1 MLITLLLVA
10 AGSAIVS
17 AVVTYLFL
25 RVNPNKRA
33 AIDAAVEQI
42 KAELKNPPSE

>member
-1 MLITLLLVA
+1 MPATLLIAVA
-10 AGSAIVS
+10 VTAVVS

-33 AIDAAVEQI
+33 KLDKAVEKI
-42 KAELKNPPSE
+42 KEELDGPDNF